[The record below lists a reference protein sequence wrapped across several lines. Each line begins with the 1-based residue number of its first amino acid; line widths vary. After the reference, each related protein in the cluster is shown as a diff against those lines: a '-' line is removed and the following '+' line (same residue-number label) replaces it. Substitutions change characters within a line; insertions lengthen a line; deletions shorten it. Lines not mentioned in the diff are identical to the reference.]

1 MNDTVYINSYVKNT
15 KNVSFYII
23 LAIFFILL
31 FIFGPLN
38 RFFIMRSIIGR
49 LVIIGVLSY
58 GLYQNTKSTM
68 TFSKLT
74 NTTFTHGPWTS
85 IKTNIVYSYVFSF
98 FILFLLIKVVTS
110 SF

>member
-1 MNDTVYINSYVKNT
+1 MNDTTHINSYVKNT
-15 KNVSFYII
+15 KNASFYII
-23 LAIFFILL
+23 LGIFFILL

-38 RFFIMRSIIGR
+38 RSFIMRSIIGR

-74 NTTFTHGPWTS
+74 NTTLTHGPWTS
-85 IKTNIVYSYVFSF
+85 IKTNIVYSYVFSM
-98 FILFLLIKVVTS
+98 FILFLLIKIITS